1 MSHERTRRESEE
13 REVDELNFRVLH
25 QLHDLKKAKNDV
37 EAKVEK
43 VLQDQ
48 ASEDPQKKKQ
58 VELLKAQRVEI
69 WRTHTLLTNTF
80 WQVRKH
86 HQKSEELRDSFRK
99 LKNQIGAEH
108 PDFVFDE
115 NQEIEA

>member
-43 VLQDQ
+43 VLQEQ
-48 ASEDPQKKKQ
+48 ASEDPQKKQQ

-69 WRTHTLLTNTF
+69 WRTHILLSNLV
-80 WQVRKH
+80 QL
-86 HQKSEELRDSFRK
+86 QC
-99 LKNQIGAEH
+99 
-108 PDFVFDE
+108 
-115 NQEIEA
+115 